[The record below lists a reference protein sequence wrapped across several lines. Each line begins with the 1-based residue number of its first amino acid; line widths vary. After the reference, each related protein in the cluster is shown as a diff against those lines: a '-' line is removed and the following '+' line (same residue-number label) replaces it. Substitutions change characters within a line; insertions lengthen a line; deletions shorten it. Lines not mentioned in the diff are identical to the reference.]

1 MATSI
6 TSTQL
11 DFNNI
16 KNKLKTFLAQQPEF
30 ADYNFEAAGLSNI
43 LDVLAYNTHFNG
55 LIANF
60 ALNESFLTTAQ
71 LRSSVVSHAESLGYT
86 PRSRAAAVAYV
97 TISITNTNS
106 GRSSTVTL
114 PAGTRFTA
122 PVDGVQY
129 TFQTRTAF
137 VATDNG
143 NGVYTFLSSTGSTSI
158 PIYEGTS
165 TTKTFYV
172 GETTERQLYVIPDA
186 NIDTSTLDVKV
197 YASATSSEY
206 VQYTDLD
213 RASSITSTS
222 TYYDVHEAPNGFFE
236 LHFGDGVVTGRAPI
250 AGNKVVVNYLTT
262 SGPEGNRATT
272 FTPITTI
279 TMDGSQ
285 YTLNVVTAV
294 VATGGAEKEDLE
306 SIRQNAPIAYAA
318 QQRLVTANDYKGLIL
333 ANFAAVRDCSAWGG
347 EDNDP
352 PEYGK
357 AIVSLKFADGVDSA
371 AQQTV
376 KDSIVNNL
384 TNNLSIMSIDTKFV
398 DPEIAYIGCGT
409 TFNYNPNLS
418 TTPVNIVES
427 QIVSVI
433 QQYFDD
439 NLEVFDGVFRRSNLL
454 TLIDNISA
462 AVLNSRIDV
471 TVQRRFTPT
480 LNTSASYTIIFPVVI
495 GSPDNL
501 QYKITTNT
509 FTYQGQVCTI
519 KNVLNGTKLQ
529 VINSL
534 NEVVVDNIGSYAP
547 TTGRVSLV
555 GFAPTAIQSGTQI
568 LVSAVPANQST
579 VRPLRNYILELD
591 TSNTFARGILDYQ
604 TTSSTL

>member
-86 PRSRAAAVAYV
+86 PRSRAAAIAYV
-97 TISITNTNS
+97 NVSIINTNS

-129 TFQTRTAF
+129 TFQTRAAF
-137 VATDNG
+137 DATDNG
-143 NGVYTFLSSTGSTSI
+143 SGLYSFLSSTGSTSI
-158 PIYEGTS
+158 PVYEGTS

-172 GETTERQLYVIPDA
+172 GETTERQLYVIPDT

-197 YASATSSEY
+197 YASATSSDY

-222 TYYDVHEAPNGFFE
+222 TYYDIHEAPNGFFE
-236 LHFGDGVVTGRAPI
+236 LHFGDGVVTGRAPT

-262 SGPEGNRATT
+262 SGPDANRATT
-272 FTPITTI
+272 FTPVTTI

-294 VATGGAEKEDLE
+294 VATGGAEKEDIE
-306 SIRQNAPIAYAA
+306 SIRLNAPIAYAA

-357 AIVSLKFADGVDSA
+357 AIVSLKFADGVDSD

-376 KDSIVNNL
+376 KDSIINNL

-398 DPEIAYIGCGT
+398 DPEVAYIGCGT

-427 QIVSVI
+427 QVVSVI

-454 TLIDNISA
+454 TVIDDISA

-480 LNTSASYTIIFPVVI
+480 LNTSASYTITFPVVI
-495 GSPDNL
+495 ASPDNI
-501 QYKITTNT
+501 QHKITTNT
-509 FTYQGQVCTI
+509 FTYGGQVCTI

-529 VINSL
+529 VVNSL
-534 NEVVVDNIGSYAP
+534 NEVIVDNIGSYVP
-547 TTGRVSLV
+547 TTGRVLLV
-555 GFAPTAIQSGTQI
+555 GFAPTVIQSGTQI

-591 TSNTFARGILDYQ
+591 TNNTFARGILDYQ